1 MWFCFFVF
9 MSFSEKRLSTPSILS
24 KRSGGMDRSFTT
36 RINFWLTNDIR
47 QPYDKEPHASAPQS
61 PNAGSFV
68 KDSLRSTRTQ
78 MLRAA
83 FGLHSVEFV
92 EYMGADN
99 AGQ

>member
-1 MWFCFFVF
+1 
-9 MSFSEKRLSTPSILS
+9 
-24 KRSGGMDRSFTT
+24 MDRSFTT

-68 KDSLRSTRTQ
+68 KDSLHSTRTQ

-99 AGQ
+99 AGQWVLIEYPKVLIEYSDMW